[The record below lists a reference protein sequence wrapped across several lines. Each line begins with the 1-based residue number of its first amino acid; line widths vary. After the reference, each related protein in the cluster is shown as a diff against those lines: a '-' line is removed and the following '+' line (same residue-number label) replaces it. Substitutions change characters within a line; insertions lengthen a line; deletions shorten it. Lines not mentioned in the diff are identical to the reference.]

1 MTSKTK
7 IQAIQGWRFIFA
19 LFVVAAHL
27 HLTGDYTLSAAAVS
41 FFLVLSGFLAAH
53 SNTSNIGSFYSKKFW
68 NFYPIHWFALTLLA
82 PMYFILSKYQTVDFV
97 LRYLFNATLLQ
108 AFIPPSFSWSLSG
121 GPTLNGPSWF
131 LAVLLLFFFLLPF
144 IQKIRQRSRKLF
156 YGLVILWCA
165 VGVIFPYL
173 VPNSEWYVYFFP
185 PIRMTE
191 CLLGLCLAD
200 ISLSKKPMGTKSEFF
215 VVGLL
220 LLALISSA
228 HISWVITS
236 TYLWI
241 PVVSLVV
248 WVFSQSQGLISKVL
262 ATKYMVWLGGIS
274 FEIYIFHWVMK
285 RFVISIEQLLQIEFS
300 TLIFAFLVLLLTF
313 IIAISY
319 HYWFEPHIINKLR
332 KINN

>member
-27 HLTGDYTLSAAAVS
+27 QLTGDYTLSAAAVS
-41 FFLVLSGFLAAH
+41 FFLVLSGFFAAH
-53 SNTSNIGSFYSKKFW
+53 SNTTNIRSFYSKKFW
-68 NFYPIHWFALTLLA
+68 SFYPIHWFALILLA
-82 PMYFILSKYQTVDFV
+82 PMYFILSKYQTIDFL

-108 AFIPPSFSWSLSG
+108 ALIPPSFSWSVSG

-131 LAVLLLFFFLLPF
+131 LTVLLLFFFLLPF
-144 IQKIRQRSRKLF
+144 IQKIRERSRKLF
-156 YGLVILWCA
+156 YSLVILWCA
-165 VGVIFPYL
+165 FSVIFPYL
-173 VPNSEWYVYFFP
+173 IDNSEWYVYFFP
-185 PIRMTE
+185 PIRISE

-200 ISLSKKPMGTKSEFF
+200 IPFWKKQMGTKSEFF

-228 HISWVITS
+228 HISWIITS

-241 PVVSLVV
+241 PVVSLVI
-248 WVFSQSQGLISKVL
+248 WVFSQSHGVISKML
-262 ATKYMVWLGGIS
+262 ATKCMVWLGGIS

-285 RFVISIEQLLQIEFS
+285 RFVISIQEITKTEFS
-300 TLIFAFLVLLLTF
+300 TSLFVTLVMLFTGIVALI
-313 IIAISY
+313 Y
-319 HYWFEPHIINKLR
+319 HYWFEPRIINKLR

>member
-41 FFLVLSGFLAAH
+41 FFLVSSGFLAAH
-53 SNTSNIGSFYSKKFW
+53 SNTTNIWSFYSKKFW
-68 NFYPIHWFALTLLA
+68 SFYPIHWFALILLA

-97 LRYLFNATLLQ
+97 LRYLFNATLFQ
-108 AFIPPSFSWSLSG
+108 AFIPPSFSWSVSG

-131 LAVLLLFFFLLPF
+131 LSILLLFFLLLPF